1 MHEVAGFT
9 LAQSDLMRR
18 AMGKKKEEVMAQQ
31 RESFVSGAAA
41 RGITPKVA
49 REIFDMIVKFANY
62 GFNKSHSVAYSLLA
76 YQTAWLKANYTPEF
90 MAALMTSEMTKTDKV
105 SALIDECGKLGIA
118 VLPPDV
124 NESGVTF
131 TVTDHG
137 IRFGLA
143 AIKNVGVGAVE
154 AIVAA
159 RGKGGAFTSIFDFC
173 ERVEGRLANKKTL
186 ESLVLAGAMDTVHA
200 NRAQLFQALEA
211 ALSFGQQRQL
221 HRDQGQSSLFDNAQD
236 SEASALALPA
246 LPQLDD
252 WKPADRLAN
261 EKSVLGFYVS
271 GHPLEPWRSD
281 VEAIATVS
289 LGAFDDTLDGSTVRA
304 VGVISALRTKI
315 DKKGKTMAF
324 MTVEDFTGKA
334 ECLVFGSAYEKFVA
348 NIRLDAPVAVIG
360 KVRSSGD
367 AFSLM
372 ADEIY
377 SLEQAIARFTKSVV
391 ISLSTRTVTP
401 QQLKDGI
408 RLLDEFRM
416 SGNCPCF
423 IAVTDSHGTAWKLY
437 AKQHRIQASG
447 EVLRRL
453 RSIFG
458 KNSVRIALE

>member
-1 MHEVAGFT
+1 
-9 LAQSDLMRR
+9 MRR
-18 AMGKKKEEVMAQQ
+18 AMGKKKEDVMAQQ
-31 RESFVSGAAA
+31 REAFVSGAGE
-41 RGITPKVA
+41 RGIAAKVA

-76 YQTAWLKANYTPEF
+76 YQTAWLKANYTAEF
-90 MAALMTSEMTKTDKV
+90 MAALMSSEMGKTDKV
-105 SALIDECGKLGIA
+105 SALIDECVKLGIA

-131 TVTDHG
+131 SVTEHG

-159 RGKGGAFTSIFDFC
+159 REKGGRFTSIFEFC

-186 ESLVLAGAMDTVHA
+186 ESLVLAGAMDSVHA
-200 NRAQLFQALEA
+200 NRAQLFPALET

-221 HRDQGQSSLFDNAQD
+221 HRDIGQSSLFDNVPD
-236 SEASALALPA
+236 SAPTELAYPP
-246 LPQLDD
+246 LPQVDA
-252 WKPADRLAN
+252 WKPAELLAN
-261 EKSVLGFYVS
+261 EKSVLGFYLS
-271 GHPLEPWRSD
+271 GHPLESWRSD

-289 LGAFDDTLDGSTVRA
+289 LGAFDEALDGTTVRA
-304 VGVISALRTKI
+304 VGVVSALRTKI

-334 ECLVFGSAYEKFVA
+334 ECLVFGTAYEKFGT
-348 NIRLDAPVAVIG
+348 NIKLDAPVTVIG

-367 AFSLM
+367 AYSLM

-391 ISLSTRTVTP
+391 ITLSTRTVTA
-401 QQLKDGI
+401 QQITDGI

-416 SGNCPCF
+416 TGDCPCF
-423 IAVTDSHGTAWKLY
+423 IAVTDSNGTAWKLY